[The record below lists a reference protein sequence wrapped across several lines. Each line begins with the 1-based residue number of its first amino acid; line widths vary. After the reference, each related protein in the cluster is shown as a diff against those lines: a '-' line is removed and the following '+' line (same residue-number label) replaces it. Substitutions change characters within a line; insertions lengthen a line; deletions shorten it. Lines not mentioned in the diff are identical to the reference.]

1 MPHSAATNN
10 QTRAGATPTARRAT
24 RTDARP
30 MQLTRAGYFADF
42 YVYPFAVA
50 SLVALA
56 IRAAPRHG
64 PALGLAFLAGLGAWT
79 LLEYLVHRWVFH
91 HAPWIRGQHEAHHDD
106 PKALVGTPTW
116 LSLVVYLAL
125 VLLPSVLAAGL
136 AFGCSFTAGLLLG
149 YLWYGAAHYGAH
161 YWHPRPRSYFS
172 SIKRWHAL
180 HHHVD
185 CHGNFGVTTPLWDHV
200 FRTQV
205 EGTVGQDGVESAG

>member
-1 MPHSAATNN
+1 MPHAAATNN
-10 QTRAGATPTARRAT
+10 QTRAGATPTARRAA

-30 MQLTRAGYFADF
+30 MQLTRAAYFADF
-42 YVYPFAVA
+42 YVYPFVVA

-56 IRAAPRHG
+56 IRAAPYHG
-64 PALGLAFLAGLGAWT
+64 ASLALAFLVGLGAWT

-91 HAPWIRGQHEAHHDD
+91 RAPWIRRQHEAHHDD

-136 AFGCSFTAGLLLG
+136 ALGSSFTAGLLLG
-149 YLWYGAAHYGAH
+149 YLWYAAAHYGSH
-161 YWHPRPRSYFS
+161 YWHPGPRTYLS
-172 SIKRWHAL
+172 SIKRRHAL

-200 FRTQV
+200 FRTQIGIRG
-205 EGTVGQDGVESAG
+205 ENDPLESAG